1 MEKVPTAEEY
11 IKQYPYIDS
20 FLNSAQGYD
29 VLTRFMVDFAK
40 LHVEAALEQVRYNI
54 EINDFDEHG
63 QYSPC
68 VDEPSILNAYP
79 LDNIK

>member
-1 MEKVPTAEEY
+1 MEKVPTAANILNEDESGLFTKVDIAEAM
-11 IKQYPYIDS
+11 IK
-20 FLNSAQGYD
+20 
-29 VLTRFMVDFAK
+29 FAK
-40 LHVEAALEQVRYNI
+40 LHVEAALEQVRYNV